1 MKWTTC
7 IRWIVLIV
15 CCLSMSAC
23 HYYQDYRQKKGN
35 ADVTEERAALMK
47 SYREC
52 LDKYK
57 DDAAVTQE
65 RCGAYKDMLRRM
77 DVGANP

>member
-1 MKWTTC
+1 MQTTW

-23 HYYQDYRQKKGN
+23 HYYQDYRQKKAE
-35 ADVTEERAALMK
+35 ADVTDEKAALMK

-52 LDKYK
+52 LIKYE
-57 DDAAVTQE
+57 DDATGTQE
-65 RCGAYKDMLRRM
+65 RCSAYNDMLRRM
-77 DVGANP
+77 DVGANPQ